1 MKGSALLA
9 QGPAILLYTK
19 AVAAPRALH
28 TKVERLLQAKVRR
41 HCVRFTHRVTPF
53 DMFDSQACT
62 SKMNL
67 SDEVDLED
75 YVGRPDKISNAD
87 IAAICQEVRHLDH
100 ALQ

>member
-1 MKGSALLA
+1 
-9 QGPAILLYTK
+9 
-19 AVAAPRALH
+19 
-28 TKVERLLQAKVRR
+28 
-41 HCVRFTHRVTPF
+41 
-53 DMFDSQACT
+53 MFDSQACT

-87 IAAICQEVRHLDH
+87 IAAICQEVRYLDH